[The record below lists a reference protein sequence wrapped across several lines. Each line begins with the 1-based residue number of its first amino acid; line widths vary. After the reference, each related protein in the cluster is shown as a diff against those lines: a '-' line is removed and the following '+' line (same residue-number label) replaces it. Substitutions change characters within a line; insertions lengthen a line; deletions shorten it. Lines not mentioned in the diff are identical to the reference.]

1 MGTSAPPPLSRQRH
15 FYGSG
20 PSQFGDLYQPAQP
33 RQAAV
38 VVLIHGGWWGPKFGS
53 DNLDPAAAELAR
65 RGWAVWNIEYRRL
78 GIGGGY
84 PATLE
89 DAAAAIDFL
98 ATLSDAGPGPVI
110 AMGHSAGGHLAT
122 WAAGR
127 AKLPAGAPGAGPIV
141 PISAVISLAG
151 VVDLVTGTHE
161 GIGNHAVSELL
172 GGRPEQRPGRYAVAD
187 PLGQVPIPA
196 AVRCVHARNDDRV
209 PFAQSVAYVEAAQAA
224 GQDASL
230 VEVDGDHF
238 TVTDT
243 SASSWPRIIK
253 TLGELGSTG

>member
-1 MGTSAPPPLSRQRH
+1 MDTPALPPLSRQRH

-20 PSQFGDLYQPAQP
+20 PSQYGDLHQPAQP
-33 RQAAV
+33 RRTAV

-53 DNLDPAAAELAR
+53 GNLDAVAAELAR

-98 ATLSDAGPGPVI
+98 ATLSAAGPGPVV

-127 AKLPAGAPGAGPIV
+127 AKLPQGAPGARSCRSRG
-141 PISAVISLAG
+141 
-151 VVDLVTGTHE
+151 
-161 GIGNHAVSELL
+161 
-172 GGRPEQRPGRYAVAD
+172 
-187 PLGQVPIPA
+187 
-196 AVRCVHARNDDRV
+196 
-209 PFAQSVAYVEAAQAA
+209 
-224 GQDASL
+224 
-230 VEVDGDHF
+230 
-238 TVTDT
+238 
-243 SASSWPRIIK
+243 
-253 TLGELGSTG
+253 